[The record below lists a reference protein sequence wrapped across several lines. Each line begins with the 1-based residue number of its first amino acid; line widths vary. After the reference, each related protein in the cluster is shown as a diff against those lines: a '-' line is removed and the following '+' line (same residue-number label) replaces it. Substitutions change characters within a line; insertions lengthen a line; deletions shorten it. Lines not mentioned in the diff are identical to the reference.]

1 MPDIDLNF
9 AAIRQD
15 IAKAGKA
22 AGRPAG
28 SVSLVAVTKT
38 QPDDAV
44 LVALQTGQRV
54 FGENY
59 VQEAETRWQKFK
71 LEFPDIQLHLIGP
84 LQSNKAAQAVAMFD
98 CIETIDRP
106 KLADAIVSA
115 MKKLNRF
122 PACFIQ
128 VNTGAEDQKGGV
140 SVEGLPV
147 LLSHCASTG
156 LTISGLMCIP
166 PQDEPSALHFAL
178 LQKLAARHGLKGL
191 SMGMSADYKK
201 AIALGATF
209 IRVGTALFGERR
221 AKS

>member
-1 MPDIDLNF
+1 MPNIDLNF

-15 IAKAGKA
+15 IAKAEEA
-22 AGRPAG
+22 ADRPAG
-28 SVSLVAVTKT
+28 SARLVAVTKT

-44 LVALQTGQRV
+44 VAALQTGQIL

-59 VQEAETRWQKFK
+59 VQEAETRWQALKQK
-71 LEFPDIQLHLIGP
+71 WPDIRLHLIGP
-84 LQSNKAAQAVAMFD
+84 LQSNKAVQAVALFD

-128 VNTGAEDQKGGV
+128 VNTGDEAQKGGV
-140 SVEGLPV
+140 SVKDLPA
-147 LLSHCASTG
+147 LLSHCASAG

-166 PQDEPSALHFAL
+166 PQDEPPAMHFAL
-178 LQKLAARHGLKGL
+178 LQKLAVRHGLNDL

-209 IRVGTALFGERR
+209 IRVGTALFGERQ
-221 AKS
+221 AKP